1 MLTQE
6 TLEKLRGM
14 RLGATAEALKAQ
26 EGDAECQGLSF
37 AERFGLLVD
46 REWTARRDR
55 KLRRLLKE
63 ARLRL
68 PACPEDIDYRTPRG
82 LDKPLLRGLFGGDWL
97 RDGRNVLLT
106 GPTGVG
112 KTFLA
117 CALGNAACRQG
128 FRTRYYRVP
137 RLLGDLE
144 LARADGSYASLLGR
158 LAALD
163 LVILDD
169 WGLVPLTAPE
179 ARDLL
184 EVIDDRSMG
193 RSTLV
198 SSQLPVENWHATMAD
213 PTVADAV
220 LDRLVHNAYRIALK
234 GESMRKVI
242 PDPGT
247 NERETEE

>member
-1 MLTQE
+1 MLNQE
-6 TLEKLRGM
+6 TLEKLRRM
-14 RLGATAEALKAQ
+14 RLGAMADALVAQ
-26 EGDAECQGLSF
+26 EAAPESHELCFEERLGLV
-37 AERFGLLVD
+37 VD

-55 KLRRLLKE
+55 RLARLLKQ

-68 PACPEDIDYRTPRG
+68 PAAPEDIDFRTPRG
-82 LDKPLLRGLFGGDWL
+82 IDKPLLRSLLGGDWL
-97 RDGRNVLLT
+97 RDGRNILLT

-128 FRTRYYRVP
+128 LTTRYYRVP

-144 LARADGSYASLLGR
+144 LARADGSYASFLGR
-158 LAALD
+158 LAAVD
-163 LVILDD
+163 LLILDD
-169 WGLVPLTAPE
+169 WGLATLTVPE

-184 EVIDDRSMG
+184 EVIDDRSMT

-198 SSQLPVENWHATMAD
+198 SSQLPVENWHSTMAD

-242 PDPGT
+242 PEKGT
-247 NERETEE
+247 NEQEAQG